1 MGMFY
6 GSMTHSYSG
15 KKRKTNAWRKKSAPR
30 KCRTESLRVESH
42 IKDRIDEMNAHRER
56 YPSYVS
62 NVSQNRS
69 TGVREDDSY
78 KKEISKQYTVA
89 PAYNKGA
96 YQVINKGNIKDIG
109 K

>member
-15 KKRKTNAWRKKSAPR
+15 KKRKTAAYRRKKSVPPVST
-30 KCRTESLRVESH
+30 KELKVPEH
-42 IKDRIDEMNAHRER
+42 ILARMEEAKKHREK
-56 YPSYVS
+56 YPSMGVGTSKYVPQE
-62 NVSQNRS
+62 SQ
-69 TGVREDDSY
+69 DY
-78 KKEISKQYTVA
+78 KKEISKNYTVA

-96 YQVINKGNIKDIG
+96 YQVIPNECIEDIG

>member
-15 KKRKTNAWRKKSAPR
+15 KKRKTAAYRRKKSVPPVSTGRLKVPEHVLARQEAAR
-30 KCRTESLRVESH
+30 KH
-42 IKDRIDEMNAHRER
+42 KEM
-56 YPSYVS
+56 YPSMGVGTSKYVPQE
-62 NVSQNRS
+62 SQ
-69 TGVREDDSY
+69 DY
-78 KKEISKQYTVA
+78 KKEISKNYTVA

-96 YQVINKGNIKDIG
+96 YQVIPNECIEDIG

>member
-1 MGMFY
+1 MGNIFY

-15 KKRKTNAWRKKSAPR
+15 KKRKTSAYRRKKSVPPLSGKPLQVPDHVLERQEAAR
-30 KCRTESLRVESH
+30 K
-42 IKDRIDEMNAHRER
+42 HREQ
-56 YPSYVS
+56 YPSLGVGTSKYVPQE
-62 NVSQNRS
+62 SQ
-69 TGVREDDSY
+69 DY

-96 YQVINKGNIKDIG
+96 YQVINPDNIIDIG

>member
-15 KKRKTNAWRKKSAPR
+15 KKRKTAAYRRKKSVPPVST
-30 KCRTESLRVESH
+30 KKLEIPQHVL
-42 IKDRIDEMNAHRER
+42 ER
-56 YPSYVS
+56 QRASEEFNKKYPSMGVGTSKYVPQE
-62 NVSQNRS
+62 SQ
-69 TGVREDDSY
+69 DY
-78 KKEISKQYTVA
+78 KKEISKKFTVA

-96 YQVINKGNIKDIG
+96 YQVINPENIVDIG